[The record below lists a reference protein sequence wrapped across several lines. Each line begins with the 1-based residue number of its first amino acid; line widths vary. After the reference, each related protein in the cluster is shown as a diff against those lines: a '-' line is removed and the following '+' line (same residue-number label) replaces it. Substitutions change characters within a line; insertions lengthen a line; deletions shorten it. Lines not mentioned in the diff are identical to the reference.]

1 MVEFNV
7 GDTVILCASM
17 RDFCGFTPPR
27 YGIED
32 INISL
37 STCPINI
44 FTPDCLNLSG
54 IQLEFQWSNVTGTTD
69 RHYCTESAK
78 LKTLGTSTTNSQGV
92 ATIIHQIN
100 EDDLELFQ
108 EAEIFDVRVC
118 IKNKSPAEVVNI
130 SRTRD
135 EFHPADDITISSSEV
150 THVFDIIVKP
160 HSWYTPSETTN
171 GLLSWII
178 GINGELLN
186 VFADI
191 LDWQY
196 LGVNIFQDGDN
207 VIIRIL
213 LKELQTSGIKPL
225 AFPAGIPWGSLII
238 LAIFYI
244 IFKYGWIV
252 ATEII
257 RIADQ
262 WRSPASINNEE
273 LTKAIADSLKRQLDK
288 CITEICVDIED
299 EATRAQCI
307 NNCKTSTT
315 EENKTFTS
323 DLYPDADLTP
333 LDELIDITNQCY
345 QDYLDGV
352 KTYEEYLSCTGD
364 AEEQKIDESRDNILK
379 EYPPDANAG
388 SKQVPMGIGSALLLG
403 AGILALVFIFG
414 RVTK

>member
-17 RDFCGFTPPR
+17 RDFFCGTTPL
-27 YGIED
+27 YGIGD

-44 FTPDCLNLSG
+44 FTPGCLNLSG
-54 IQLEFQWSNVTGTTD
+54 IQLEFQWSDVTGTTD

-78 LKTLGTSTTNSQGV
+78 LKTLGTGTTNSQGV
-92 ATIIHQIN
+92 ATIIHQID

-108 EAEIFDVRVC
+108 GAEIFDVRVC
-118 IKNKSPAEVVNI
+118 IKNKPPAEVVNI

-135 EFHPADDITISSSEV
+135 EFHPTDDITISPSEV

-160 HSWYTPSETTN
+160 HSWYTPSEATN

-196 LGVNIFQDGDN
+196 LGVNIFQDGEN
-207 VIIRIL
+207 VVIRIL
-213 LKELQTSGIKPL
+213 LKELQISGARSL
-225 AFPAGIPWGSLII
+225 AFPAIPWGALIL

-244 IFKYGWIV
+244 IFNYGWPI
-252 ATEII
+252 ASKLI
-257 RIADQ
+257 RLIDQ
-262 WRSPASINNEE
+262 FTSSGSLNNGE
-273 LTKAIADSLKRQLDK
+273 LTQAITDSMKRQLEK
-288 CITEICVDIED
+288 CITEICTDIED
-299 EATRAQCI
+299 EAEKVECI
-307 NNCKTSTT
+307 NNCKTSTI
-315 EENKTFTS
+315 EENKTFII

-333 LDELIDITNQCY
+333 FDELIDITNQCY
-345 QDYLDGV
+345 QDYLDET
-352 KTYEEYLSCTGD
+352 KTYEEYLSCVGD
-364 AEEQKIDESRDNILK
+364 AEEEKIDEGKNKILE
-379 EYPPDANAG
+379 EYPPNANAG
-388 SKQVPMGIGSALLLG
+388 SKEAPMGIGSALLLG
-403 AGILALVFIFG
+403 AGILAAVFILG
-414 RVTK
+414 RMTK